1 MPYLDQT
8 GLSVFWNKVK
18 NWTRSRH
25 GASISK
31 GTATQGG
38 IPLNLMNGADTPVA
52 LGATVTITKE
62 DIAATGAKVTDTVYA
77 HPAGGAPSKAAG
89 LYKFST
95 DATSHVASVA
105 AVAKSDITALG
116 IPAQDTTYKEATQAA
131 AGLMGAADKKKLDG
145 VEAGANKYVH
155 PASAAGAK
163 ASGLYKVATDAQG
176 HVTAAV
182 AVAKSDITALGIPG
196 SQPTVTDEKV
206 KTVPAM
212 DGAEFYLV
220 GTENPD
226 GGTGTLDVSGG
237 VFVKSLGDGESAL
250 VATTGI
256 YVGKDEDAMIEVV
269 SDAIIFPDGK
279 MLTSENYEGNAASA
293 DIAKTA
299 SLVYWSG
306 VKNVP
311 SASTT
316 TAGIVKLGTAAGT
329 AAAGDHTH
337 DTDEIASASADFD
350 GDTLTEVIDK
360 LNTKDGELSKSV
372 ASTNTELGKKAPI
385 ASPALTGTPTAP
397 TAAAGTSTTQI
408 ATCAFVASAL
418 ASAMTGAAK
427 YKGGITPDAYSKLTS
442 YTQGWYW
449 VVTAAGTIA
458 GEACE
463 VGDMVF
469 CNASNSGASTK
480 KDSHFDV
487 VQDNITA
494 IPASAI
500 DALA

>member
-8 GLSVFWNKVK
+8 GLSVFWDKVK

-105 AVAKSDITALG
+105 AVTKSDITALG

-182 AVAKSDITALGIPG
+182 AVAKADITALGIPG
-196 SQPTVTDEKV
+196 SQPAVPAWTADPKGSDIVVDGGDLDGMTVSEGLQELSDSVAGKQDAISDLATIRAGAAKGATAVQKETDP
-206 KTVPAM
+206 TVPAWAKAASKPSYS
-212 DGAEFYLV
+212 DAEIRITKTPAGF
-220 GTENPD
+220 
-226 GGTGTLDVSGG
+226 S
-237 VFVKSLGDGESAL
+237 
-250 VATTGI
+250 
-256 YVGKDEDAMIEVV
+256 V
-269 SDAIIFPDGK
+269 SDGLDDILSG
-279 MLTSENYEGNAASA
+279 LAS
-293 DIAKTA
+293 
-299 SLVYWSG
+299 G
-306 VKNVP
+306 
-311 SASTT
+311 
-316 TAGIVKLGTAAGT
+316 
-329 AAAGDHTH
+329 
-337 DTDEIASASADFD
+337 
-350 GDTLTEVIDK
+350 
-360 LNTKDGELSKSV
+360 
-372 ASTNTELGKKAPI
+372 KAPI